1 MNKNIRNTIEL
12 LLSKEYY
19 CESGALSEKGTIFT
33 VNPETDEL
41 FVKILAYRNCV
52 IVCTSRSV
60 QVKIEKLLRNRS
72 RDEIFELPYVYGQT
86 IHYVPD
92 VNREYSGHIKSGYTS
107 ACIWGDD
114 ILSLIGISGF
124 ENSLS
129 FDKTGKTPAKALCI
143 AKYNDKIVGMAGAA
157 ATSTDGVWEVGVD
170 VVIKH
175 RNAGL
180 ASYLVS
186 ALTKELLAQGIVPFY
201 SASVTNIGSQMVA
214 NRCGYIPFWIDTF
227 GTIFDKHYV
236 YDKLILNFNER

>member
-1 MNKNIRNTIEL
+1 MDKNIKNAIES

-19 CESGALSEKGTIFT
+19 CENVALSEKGTVFT
-33 VNPETDEL
+33 VNPEADKL
-41 FVKILAYRNCV
+41 FVKMLAYRNCV

-60 QVKIEKLLRNRS
+60 QVKIEMLLRNRN

-92 VNREYSGHIKSGYTS
+92 VNREYSRHIKSGYTS
-107 ACIWGDD
+107 ACVWGDD

-129 FDKTGKTPAKALCI
+129 FDKTGKTPTKAICI
-143 AKYNDKIVGMAGAA
+143 AKYNDK
-157 ATSTDGVWEVGVD
+157 
-170 VVIKH
+170 VV
-175 RNAGL
+175 GL

-214 NRCGYIPFWIDTF
+214 SRCGYIPFWIDTF

-236 YDKLILNFNER
+236 YDKSILNFNE

>member
-1 MNKNIRNTIEL
+1 MDENIRNTIES

-19 CESGALSEKGTIFT
+19 CESVALSEKGTVFT
-33 VNPETDEL
+33 VNPETNKL

-60 QVKIEKLLRNRS
+60 RVKIEKLLQNRS

-107 ACIWGDD
+107 DCVWGND

-129 FDKTGKTPAKALCI
+129 FDKTGKTPTKAICI
-143 AKYNDKIVGMAGAA
+143 AKYNDKIVGIAGAA
-157 ATSTDGVWEVGVD
+157 TTSTDGVWEVGVD
-170 VVIKH
+170 VVIGH
-175 RNAGL
+175 RNVGL

-186 ALTKELLAQGIVPFY
+186 VLTKELLAQGIVPFY

-214 NRCGYIPFWIDTF
+214 SRCGYIPFWIDTF
-227 GTIFDKHYV
+227 GTIFDKRYV
-236 YDKLILNFNER
+236 YDKSILNFNE